1 MQEALD
7 PNVGQSEIEE
17 LKAELHRMELRYN
30 SLLKEHAKIIAE
42 AQRAIDKKQQIEIK
56 YVASMKKDSV
66 KHKSPATSNQL
77 KTSLKLIKDNH
88 GKIMKSLQD
97 T

>member
-1 MQEALD
+1 
-7 PNVGQSEIEE
+7 
-17 LKAELHRMELRYN
+17 
-30 SLLKEHAKIIAE
+30 
-42 AQRAIDKKQQIEIK
+42 
-56 YVASMKKDSV
+56 MKKDSV